1 MDDQLLE
8 ADVSAQKRR
17 CLSVMKAEPQ
27 KEHDWLLNF
36 VGEWTYEGE
45 CSMGPD
51 QPPMK
56 SGGSET
62 VRALGSLWVVG
73 DGKSKMPDGSP
84 ATTMITLGFDPRTGR
99 FVGTWVGSMMT
110 HLWTYDGALDE
121 AGRVLTLDSVG
132 PAFAGDGTRSKYQDI
147 FTMQSRDHRIL
158 TSRAMGPD
166 GQWNEFM
173 TVHYRRKK

>member
-1 MDDQLLE
+1 
-8 ADVSAQKRR
+8 
-17 CLSVMKAEPQ
+17 VMKAEPQ

-73 DGKSKMPDGSP
+73 DGNSRAS
-84 ATTMITLGFDPRTGR
+84 ATG
-99 FVGTWVGSMMT
+99 
-110 HLWTYDGALDE
+110 
-121 AGRVLTLDSVG
+121 DSG
-132 PAFAGDGTRSKYQDI
+132 PAWPGRGRE
-147 FTMQSRDHRIL
+147 
-158 TSRAMGPD
+158 GPQRTNR
-166 GQWNEFM
+166 GG
-173 TVHYRRKK
+173 H